1 MRRSSVM
8 LAAVVTCGAG
18 SSFGQAQV
26 PETQPGVVVVTPTRD
41 ERMLADVPAS
51 VSVVTREQIRGTPGD
66 SIDDVIRTVPGL
78 ETTVASSYQL
88 HPTSSFPS
96 MLGTKN
102 G

>member
-1 MRRSSVM
+1 M

-51 VSVVTREQIRGTPGD
+51 VSRSAGRPATR
-66 SIDDVIRTVPGL
+66 S
-78 ETTVASSYQL
+78 TT
-88 HPTSSFPS
+88 
-96 MLGTKN
+96 
-102 G
+102 